1 MAKCLETKQYIC
13 KEPMGQRKK
22 FQWKLENVLK

>member
-1 MAKCLETKQYIC
+1 MAKRLETEQYIW

-22 FQWKLENVLK
+22 LQWKLENVLK